1 MISISV
7 CQSEPAV
14 AQAERQISLS
24 FACCLL
30 KASKNIV
37 NKLKKIGNNKV

>member
-1 MISISV
+1 M

-14 AQAERQISLS
+14 AEAERQLSLT

-30 KASKNIV
+30 KASKSIV